1 MNHMEALDDAGPA
14 VWCALGE
21 DDETAE
27 DPPSPLLP
35 LLTLLT
41 LEDAQDLMLL
51 LAAVLDGGEV
61 DDGFARYLLSNLAGR
76 VPSAE

>member
-1 MNHMEALDDAGPA
+1 MDHTAPDVPL
-14 VWCALGE
+14 
-21 DDETAE
+21 AE

-35 LLTLLT
+35 LLT

-61 DDGFARYLLSNLAGR
+61 DEGFARYLLRNLAGR
-76 VPSAE
+76 VPSAD